1 MACSSCCACT
11 ASFTFLMFLNCLS
24 RSRAQIPPGTVCRR
38 CFLTEHPRWI
48 RVPRVLCSCFLLCT
62 QERPRPPL
70 TAATEPRAGSSPEG
84 SRALLGRR
92 GHFFNTL
99 KIQFKDQNCQKE
111 PRMPGTHLRRAVRLG
126 LPLSQKL
133 SYLEKTQRV
142 APCVSRH
149 GHCSR
154 GHRGHERPVPPL
166 RSPRINP
173 KPSSFTLSVSTQGVA
188 GARACLRVAR
198 PPWDRS

>member
-48 RVPRVLCSCFLLCT
+48 RVPRVLCSCFVLCT

-92 GHFFNTL
+92 GRFFNTL
-99 KIQFKDQNCQKE
+99 LKYSSRTRTAKKSPGCQE
-111 PRMPGTHLRRAVRLG
+111 PISG
-126 LPLSQKL
+126 
-133 SYLEKTQRV
+133 E
-142 APCVSRH
+142 PC
-149 GHCSR
+149 GWAC
-154 GHRGHERPVPPL
+154 P
-166 RSPRINP
+166 SPR
-173 KPSSFTLSVSTQGVA
+173 S
-188 GARACLRVAR
+188 
-198 PPWDRS
+198 